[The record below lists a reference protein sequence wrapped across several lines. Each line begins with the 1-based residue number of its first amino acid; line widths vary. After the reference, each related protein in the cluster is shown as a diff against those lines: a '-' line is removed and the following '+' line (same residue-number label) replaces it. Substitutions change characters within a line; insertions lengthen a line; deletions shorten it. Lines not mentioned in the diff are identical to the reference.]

1 MLNITHL
8 RRIADIWEELDDSQ
22 PTERLFALTCDRA
35 SAELGCE
42 VGTAHAALRAI
53 ERLEKK
59 LDARS

>member
-42 VGTAHAALRAI
+42 VDDGDVAEALAQRNGPKDT
-53 ERLEKK
+53 L
-59 LDARS
+59 